1 MMISVRYMRG
11 EVTLTN
17 LLTEN
22 NKVTLFGKVVSEPKF
37 SHVVYGENFY
47 EFSMEV
53 KRLSESVD
61 IIPVIF
67 SERLLPIEEI
77 KNGVNLQ
84 IIGQYRSYNNAEEG
98 GRSKL
103 ILMVFAR
110 EIELNCTL
118 LEGANANEIFL
129 EGFVCK
135 KPNYR
140 KTPFGREISDLLIAV
155 NRAYNK
161 SDYIPCIAWGRNA
174 KYCETFNVGDKI
186 RVYGRVQS
194 REYEKKLENGESE
207 KKVAYEI
214 SICKLETV
222 KDE

>member
-1 MMISVRYMRG
+1 
-11 EVTLTN
+11 LTN

-37 SHVVYGENFY
+37 SHEVYGEKFY

-53 KRLSESVD
+53 NRLSDSVD
-61 IIPVIF
+61 IIPVVF
-67 SERLLPIEEI
+67 SERLMPITDI
-77 KNGVNLQ
+77 KLNINVQ
-84 IIGQYRSYNNAEEG
+84 IIGQYRSYNNQTD

-103 ILMVFAR
+103 VLMVFAR
-110 EIELNCTL
+110 EVEITDEMTLN
-118 LEGANANEIFL
+118 NANEIYL

-174 KYCETFNVGDKI
+174 KYCESFKVGDRV

-194 REYEKKLENGESE
+194 REYEKKFENGDVE
-207 KKVAYEI
+207 KRVAYEI
-214 SICKLETV
+214 SVSKLELV
-222 KDE
+222 KDELEDNNENNK